1 MSNKSTKTLK
11 GIYMQNI
18 LSRKVILPFVSL
30 GNNIKELLSQKISLL
45 YEGKCIKEGFI
56 KKRSCSIISYSAG
69 IIKNKNVIFDVIFEC
84 LICRPSEGMKF
95 KVNVINITKA
105 GIRAE
110 YKEDSP
116 IVVFIARD
124 HIFKNKN
131 INNIKIGDM
140 IYIKVIGIRYELN
153 DEFISIIAD
162 LDDRKVKRPKI
173 TINN

>member
-18 LSRKVILPFVSL
+18 LSRKIVLPFVTL
-30 GNNIKELLSQKISLL
+30 GNNIKELLSQKIAYT

-56 KKRSCSIISYSAG
+56 KKKSCTIISYSAG
-69 IIKNKNVIFDVIFEC
+69 IIKNNNVIFDVLFEC
-84 LICRPSEGMKF
+84 LICKPAEGMKF
-95 KVNVINITKA
+95 KVTVKNVTKA

-110 YKEDSP
+110 YKENSP

-124 HIFKNKN
+124 HVFKNKN
-131 INNIKIGDM
+131 FNNINIGDL

-173 TINN
+173 KFK